1 MYNPIPAQHRFAI
14 KLIAIGFCVG
24 SAFQLGVSVMS
35 QISPRA
41 EVIEIRQT
49 TAAPQ
54 GAEQQR
60 YSY

>member
-1 MYNPIPAQHRFAI
+1 MRNPIPAQHRFEI
-14 KLIAIGFCVG
+14 KLIVIGFCLG

-35 QISPRA
+35 QINPRV

-54 GAEQQR
+54 GNTQQR
-60 YSY
+60 YEY